1 MALGRRALQ
10 GCECNKVKPKSKAF
24 FSPMTRVV
32 PPPPQSMQEGLV
44 DSQASGS
51 RRPVQAAAAVAVLDR
66 RNWPEE
72 ETRCRPPYIVLGKEE
87 RDALQMRLETSQAL
101 ISRLQD
107 REDRAG
113 THSILKVLWASI

>member
-1 MALGRRALQ
+1 
-10 GCECNKVKPKSKAF
+10 
-24 FSPMTRVV
+24 
-32 PPPPQSMQEGLV
+32 MQEGLV

-72 ETRCRPPYIVLGKEE
+72 ETRCRPPYIVVGKEE